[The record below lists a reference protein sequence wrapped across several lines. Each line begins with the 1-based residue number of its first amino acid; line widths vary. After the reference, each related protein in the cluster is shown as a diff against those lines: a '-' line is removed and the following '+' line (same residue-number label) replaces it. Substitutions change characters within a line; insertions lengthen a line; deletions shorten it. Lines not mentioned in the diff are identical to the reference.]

1 VSDELL
7 EKVAVAIHE
16 AAIAFPISTCMP
28 SARALARAALR
39 ALMATQP
46 DGRCADTCRFWSTS
60 EEGGDHCSL
69 EIEDNYGIPMR
80 PGPECP
86 LTPAS

>member
-1 VSDELL
+1 MSAESDELFRKVGL
-7 EKVAVAIHE
+7 AASCQWQDDPVAVG
-16 AAIAFPISTCMP
+16 
-28 SARALARAALR
+28 RAALK
-39 ALMATQP
+39 ALMAIQP